1 MRLHIMVAR
10 GYDEE
15 HFYDIGTRE
24 TYGRPRQKGERP
36 RFLEDFIDD
45 YDFVKILEYGVG
57 YFKCDH
63 DDQSPPMELPTLWS

>member
-24 TYGRPRQKGERP
+24 TYGHSRQKGERP

-45 YDFVKILEYGVG
+45 YDYVKILEYGIG
-57 YFKCDH
+57 YFRCDQK
-63 DDQSPPMELPTLWS
+63 DQSLPVASPIL